1 MTDKA
6 DDSHVNSTVV
16 SVTRQPS
23 LATVWLNRPEK
34 RNALS
39 SQMLRELTAVL
50 LDLGKDPSLR
60 VVIVRG
66 CGEAF
71 SAGIDI
77 AELGHNS
84 DIDKREALREL
95 LKDATEALCGIS
107 VPTLAAV
114 NGACMGGGLALAMAC
129 DMRIADYS
137 ARLSVPAARLGV
149 VYPASDFARLI
160 RLVGVSTAKS
170 LLFTADVVD
179 AAQALTIRLVD
190 EALPLDLFE
199 DRLAGLC
206 SSIIAGSMLTQ
217 QASKALA
224 DAFSVNG
231 AIPVDLQ
238 SSWETRVA
246 LERDR
251 TQGL

>member
-6 DDSHVNSTVV
+6 DGSHTNSTVV
-16 SVTRQPS
+16 SVSRQQS

-39 SQMLRELTAVL
+39 SQMLRELAAAL
-50 LDLGKDPSLR
+50 LDLGEDPSLR

-66 CGEAF
+66 SGEAF
-71 SAGIDI
+71 SSGIDI

-84 DIDKREALREL
+84 NTEKREELRDL
-95 LKDATEALCGIS
+95 LKGATEALSGIS
-107 VPTLAAV
+107 VPTLAAI

-129 DMRIADYS
+129 DLRIADYS

-190 EALPLDLFE
+190 EAIPFDLFE
-199 DRLAGLC
+199 NRLAELC

-224 DAFSVNG
+224 DAFAANG

-238 SSWETRVA
+238 SIWETKA
-246 LERDR
+246 AQKRDR
-251 TQGL
+251 SQGL